1 MREHHNFSRLEK
13 SQLVETMTAH
23 QQDVWNYAYFIIGKQ
38 DWADEITQE
47 VFLKA
52 WKALHLF
59 RQESSLRTWLFTIT
73 RNVSHDYSRKCSH
86 KRIWLETTTLRHVEA
101 SPSAENDFFKNNDKK
116 TICKLVGTLPS
127 SFQDVFVLDAK
138 YERSMEEIAHILQI
152 SIGTVKSR
160 LHRARRKPSELLMSE
175 GIQIRA
181 EDLIIKN
188 GVTRSV

>member
-1 MREHHNFSRLEK
+1 MREHQDFSRLEK

-23 QQDVWNYAYFIIGKQ
+23 RQDVWNYAFFITGKQ

-59 RQESSLRTWLFTIT
+59 RQESSLSTWLFTIT
-73 RNVSHDYSRKCSH
+73 RNVSYDYRRKYLD
-86 KRIWLETTTLRHVEA
+86 KRIGLETTTLRYIEA

-116 TICKLVGTLPS
+116 TICKLVGMLPS

-138 YERSMEEIAHILQI
+138 YEWSMEEIAHILQI

-160 LHRARRKPSELLMSE
+160 LHRARRKLSKLLMNE
-175 GIQIRA
+175 GIQ
-181 EDLIIKN
+181 
-188 GVTRSV
+188 VTAKGLDY

>member
-1 MREHHNFSRLEK
+1 MREHQDFSGLEK

-73 RNVSHDYSRKCSH
+73 RNVSHDYRRKCSD
-86 KRIWLETTTLRHVEA
+86 KRIWPEITSLRHIEA

-127 SFQDVFVLDAK
+127 GFQDVFVLNAK

-160 LHRARRKPSELLMSE
+160 LYRARRKLSASLVNE
-175 GIQIRA
+175 GIQIHF
-181 EDLIIKN
+181 
-188 GVTRSV
+188 